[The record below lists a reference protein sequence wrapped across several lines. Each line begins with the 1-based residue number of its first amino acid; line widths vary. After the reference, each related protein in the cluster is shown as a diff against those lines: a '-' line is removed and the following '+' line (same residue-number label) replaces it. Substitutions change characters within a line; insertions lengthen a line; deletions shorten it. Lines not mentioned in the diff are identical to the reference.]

1 MFIFSA
7 VLLQKLQCA
16 LFTLKACTF
25 QMMQLLFSL
34 RVSQSSLF
42 YLPFSIAADR
52 PAREQTVLG
61 CNLNNRS
68 ENLNQICVIGGFN

>member
-1 MFIFSA
+1 
-7 VLLQKLQCA
+7 
-16 LFTLKACTF
+16 
-25 QMMQLLFSL
+25 MMQLLFSL